1 MTAAAATPTVTSPTK
16 HWGAHSPIHDSF
28 QIWKIGRILFRV
40 VAVVNVKLYRR
51 RHYWNNYLIAVIF
64 DICGSNLPSAGVSAA
79 SSCYCSQN
87 HFVWAFLNRN
97 YFRSCFV
104 CFSFFLK
111 FVINEQCLFTVVVVV
126 VDVVIWNRS
135 VVDRFLS
142 LLNGLSHQ
150 VDG

>member
-16 HWGAHSPIHDSF
+16 HWGARSPIHDSF

-104 CFSFFLK
+104 CFSFFEICYK
-111 FVINEQCLFTVVVVV
+111 RTMFVYRCRRRCWCSIQLLFE
-126 VDVVIWNRS
+126 I
-135 VVDRFLS
+135 DR
-142 LLNGLSHQ
+142 LLIGFCHF
-150 VDG
+150 